1 MKGQPSSI
9 WVTIFVALAT
19 LPVKGGTQSFSNKDH
34 DTLQLRQE
42 LATSFG
48 QRNRA
53 LKAGTSQF
61 IFMSGTYSMT
71 LNRGNRQR
79 TIRMESFQE

>member
-34 DTLQLRQE
+34 DTLHDFGKNSQHHSGN
-42 LATSFG
+42 ATG
-48 QRNRA
+48 